1 MEEENKELRRL
12 LAVQE
17 AEAQR
22 RWREIQ
28 ELKRAF
34 VAATAHGEQP
44 RPRHNAEQERKIRW
58 FAEETRAAHAET
70 ARLRAELIIQQ
81 SASPQRLAGPLH
93 VHAQERA
100 LVAARREVD
109 VLAAQL
115 RNRDEEVKRLR
126 CDLVDLR
133 CRHLSAD
140 AQESPLRAVRF
151 QRSDERPAER
161 EGSGAGGVA
170 YAASRSADIWAE
182 APSLPVA
189 SGSASTS
196 VHPPSSAHTAAAS
209 TQTGRPVADAAL
221 QAIFV
226 ADAAVQTASDA
237 RPVTASSLP
246 AAPRAHRLAATDF
259 ADESRRERSDVRTR
273 RAPHHALE
281 GDVRGLAVPVPL
293 ARHVRARKE
302 LPAVL
307 LPPATQSNHGQRP
320 HANGLASYEPHFRA
334 RSPSATWWLAI
345 LADVERVTM
354 ATATVQNY

>member
-22 RWREIQ
+22 RWRELQ
-28 ELKRAF
+28 KLKLAF

-44 RPRHNAEQERKIRW
+44 RPRHNAEQEQNVRW

-70 ARLRAELIIQQ
+70 ARLRAELIIQR
-81 SASPQRLAGPLH
+81 SASPQRLAAPLH

-100 LVAARREVD
+100 LVAARREAD

-115 RNRDEEVKRLR
+115 RNRDEEVERLR

-133 CRHLSAD
+133 CRYSSAE
-140 AQESPLRAVRF
+140 AQESPLRAFRF
-151 QRSDERPAER
+151 QRKDQRPAPR
-161 EGSGAGGVA
+161 EGGGAGGVP
-170 YAASRSADIWAE
+170 YAAGRPADIWAD

-189 SGSASTS
+189 TGSASAS
-196 VHPPSSAHTAAAS
+196 VHPPLPAHTAAVS
-209 TQTGRPVADAAL
+209 TQTGRPVEDAAL
-221 QAIFV
+221 QANFV
-226 ADAAVQTASDA
+226 TDAAVQTAPDA

-246 AAPRAHRLAATDF
+246 AASRARRLAATDF
-259 ADESRRERSDVRTR
+259 ADEPRRERSDARTR
-273 RAPHHALE
+273 VAPHHARE
-281 GDVRGLAVPVPL
+281 GDVGGLAVPVSL
-293 ARHVRARKE
+293 ARHLRAPKE

-307 LPPATQSNHGQRP
+307 LLPATQGNHEHRS
-320 HANGLASYEPHFRA
+320 HANGPASYEPHFRA

-345 LADVERVTM
+345 LADVERVTT